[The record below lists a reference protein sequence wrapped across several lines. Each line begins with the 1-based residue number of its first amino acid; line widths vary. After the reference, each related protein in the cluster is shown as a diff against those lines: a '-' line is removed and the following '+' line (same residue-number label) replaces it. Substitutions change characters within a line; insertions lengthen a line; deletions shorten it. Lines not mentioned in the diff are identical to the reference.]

1 MISFLYFSS
10 GAKDPRL
17 HSLLLSEVW
26 NLKLS
31 WACIPVVLVSKSLKT
46 CLGCF
51 FIVKLTF
58 FKIEKNKCRGD
69 LTNASAKT
77 TVCSQDKSLPLSWRR
92 EEESV
97 KSDPKLKVG
106 GSWPEHK
113 RTHTICKYTGCAVY
127 RIAPSITTS
136 RQRSVVAGGTL
147 NMYIVV
153 YIKSIYT
160 MYKVCA

>member
-113 RTHTICKYTGCAVY
+113 RTHTICKYTGCAFF
-127 RIAPSITTS
+127 SHC
-136 RQRSVVAGGTL
+136 TL
-147 NMYIVV
+147 NNYKQDRNI
-153 YIKSIYT
+153 IYSRFFGAFENLPVI
-160 MYKVCA
+160 MF